1 MSSPG
6 KISFAEF
13 AAKVAAEQEDGFVWS
28 DLLRFDY
35 DAPKERVALVSW
47 CDERVDE
54 HGEVF
59 EGCWRVI
66 MAGEG
71 RRWSELHDWGVL
83 YFGEPP
89 WRRSQVLRVVGR
101 LGSVEAAV
109 KALAKPAPDFVYSFG
124 MRRRRRRWLAQVAGV
139 WRRRL
144 LLRCCRGRAHRRMCR
159 SARVGGARGGRFR
172 ASCSEES
179 EA

>member
-109 KALAKPAPDFVYSFG
+109 KALAKPAPDFVYSFKYEAPSAPVARPG
-124 MRRRRRRWLAQVAGV
+124 GRRVAPAV
-139 WRRRL
+139 AAEVLSRPRASKDVQERARWRR
-144 LLRCCRGRAHRRMCR
+144 ARRP
-159 SARVGGARGGRFR
+159 VQGELF
-172 ASCSEES
+172 
-179 EA
+179 